1 MELDIDRGGPTSRN
15 LDYNMVNKMLGKIGS
30 FSQDILHRTQ

>member
-1 MELDIDRGGPTSRN
+1 MELDIDRGGPTLIS

-30 FSQDILHRTQ
+30 FPQDILHITQ